1 VNRQGRGELEIH
13 ACRGARERPRGQR
26 NRRREEEFAQHSAG
40 VLSCATEGA
49 DEIAGVCD
57 HLIEELSIE
66 LPLRLALKIRTEHPE
81 LAQPLRTV
89 LVELLEA
96 SVAYNEV
103 LHRAGQQ
110 LQRLASDPGPGGGR
124 CRPTSA
130 IIFAPKPDDDVQLA
144 KASRPAGLKTRAIS
158 ETTVASNGENMIPN
172 IETSVRV
179 GKRFGKAFVEA
190 DAKSFAIRASGLLQ
204 QIGHHIQAGHA
215 GTSAG

>member
-110 LQRLASDPGPGGGR
+110 LQRLASDPGPHAHLEPIER
-124 CRPTSA
+124 YRRLVRERLFPKTESPPT
-130 IIFAPKPDDDVQLA
+130 
-144 KASRPAGLKTRAIS
+144 
-158 ETTVASNGENMIPN
+158 
-172 IETSVRV
+172 
-179 GKRFGKAFVEA
+179 
-190 DAKSFAIRASGLLQ
+190 
-204 QIGHHIQAGHA
+204 
-215 GTSAG
+215 

>member
-1 VNRQGRGELEIH
+1 MTRRNKGKQQNRQDKR
-13 ACRGARERPRGQR
+13 AREQR
-26 NRRREEEFAQHSAG
+26 DRQREEEEFVQHSAS

-66 LPLRLALKIRTEHPE
+66 LPYLRLALEIWNEHPE

-110 LQRLASDPGPGGGR
+110 LRRLASDPGPHIHLEPIER
-124 CRPTSA
+124 YRRLVRERLLPESESPPT
-130 IIFAPKPDDDVQLA
+130 
-144 KASRPAGLKTRAIS
+144 
-158 ETTVASNGENMIPN
+158 
-172 IETSVRV
+172 
-179 GKRFGKAFVEA
+179 
-190 DAKSFAIRASGLLQ
+190 
-204 QIGHHIQAGHA
+204 
-215 GTSAG
+215 